1 MNVKEA
7 ASILGISPQA
17 VRTKC
22 RRGELKARMKADS
35 RTGKKSWVISDEQ
48 VKKIVEPVEPRLEE
62 TAGGEGGKPAD
73 SDAQGAG
80 GVRPDPVP
88 AAADGGVG
96 LGGAEDPDL
105 GSVAEDEEE
114 RWQRI
119 LREEEEDGA
128 GAEGVSSASE
138 ASRRVLEL
146 DPSQLRKLIKG
157 HMPKDMWERNEFLLN
172 IWCEIAPEYIKMDL
186 EKVGKV
192 AFYGIPVIIAFG
204 EGMRARRIKMAARA
218 AQAEASA

>member
-35 RTGKKSWVISDEQ
+35 RTGKKSWVITKVS
-48 VKKIVEPVEPRLEE
+48 VEPVEPRLEE
-62 TAGGEGGKPAD
+62 AAGVKGGESVDPGLQ
-73 SDAQGAG
+73 SDT
-80 GVRPDPVP
+80 GVRPDPILLD
-88 AAADGGVG
+88 ADGGVG
-96 LGGAEDPDL
+96 DGDAADPDL

-119 LREEEEDGA
+119 LREEEEAGA
-128 GAEGVSSASE
+128 GAEGAPSAGDS
-138 ASRRVLEL
+138 SRRILEL

-172 IWCEIAPEYIKMDL
+172 LWCEIAPEHIKMDL
-186 EKVGKV
+186 EKMGKV
-192 AFYGIPVIIAFG
+192 AFYGIPIIIAFG
-204 EGMRARRIKMAARA
+204 EGMRARRMKMAARA
-218 AQAEASA
+218 AQAETAA